1 MYAISTKDLTKKFG
15 DTLAVDRINLD
26 VEDGEIFGLVGLNGA
41 GKTTSILMLSSLLN
55 PTSGTAKICGY
66 DIVKNKKDVR
76 SSIGLVFEEQAVDIY
91 LTGRQNLDFT
101 ARMYNLSKKERIERV
116 SRVLEA
122 VGLSEWADTI
132 VKDYSGGMLRRLE
145 IARGML
151 TYPRVLLLDEP
162 TIGVDVQTRR
172 YLWDYLKKVNKEYCM
187 TIFLSTSYMDEAD
200 YLCDR
205 IAIMHK
211 GRLLSVG
218 TPDELKYEL
227 GENLIFLKVYNGLL
241 DEFSK
246 ILLKEPWVDKVDIF
260 EDETGD
266 NWIRL
271 SVKGSNIRIPDIIK
285 FAKGKGFSIS
295 SIRMQKPSLNDVLL
309 YQLNKIE

>member
-1 MYAISTKDLTKKFG
+1 MYAISAKDLTKKFG
-15 DTLAVDRINLD
+15 NTLAVDRINLD
-26 VEDGEIFGLVGLNGA
+26 VEEGEIFGLVGLNGA

-55 PTSGTAKICGY
+55 PTSGTAKVCGY
-66 DIVKNKKDVR
+66 DIIKNKTDVR

-101 ARMYNLSKKERIERV
+101 ARMYNLPKKERLERV
-116 SRVLEA
+116 SRVLDA
-122 VGLSEWADTI
+122 VGLSDRADDR

-151 TYPRVLLLDEP
+151 TYPKVLMLDEP
-162 TIGVDVQTRR
+162 TSGVDVQTRR

-187 TIFLSTSYMDEAD
+187 TIFLATSYMDEAD

-205 IAIMHK
+205 LAIMHK
-211 GRLLSVG
+211 GKILSVG
-218 TPDELKYEL
+218 NPDELKYEL
-227 GENLIFLKVYNGLL
+227 GENLIFLKVYNDRL

-246 ILLKEPWVDKVDIF
+246 ILFKEPWVDKVDIF
-260 EDETGD
+260 EDGTGD

-285 FAKGKGFSIS
+285 FSREKGFSVS
-295 SIRMQKPSLNDVLL
+295 AIRMQKPSLNDVLL
-309 YQLNKIE
+309 YQLNKIK